1 MNTNTLNKLEFDKI
15 KELLSTYCNTFLG
28 KNLVK
33 TLEPSNQKDVV
44 LKCLSE
50 TEEALNLV
58 YKNSTPPLCDISD
71 ISIHL
76 KSLNSGGLLSP
87 KELLEIAKILKLAL
101 DLKNYFFKDYII
113 SENFPILFNLFN
125 TLYTNKKVCDRI
137 LFCIIDEN
145 TINDNASDKL
155 QGIKKKQHNLEQD
168 IHSKLTEIIHSSK
181 FSKYIQESII
191 TVRNDRF
198 VVPIKEEYRNE
209 VKGFIHDISNA
220 GATLFIEPLSV
231 FELNNEINRLKLE
244 EQIEIQKILQ
254 DLCNLVYPYI
264 DELNLNLNTIGQLDF
279 IFAKAKY
286 AKSINANIPQLSEK
300 KEISLINAKHPLL
313 EQNTAVPISL
323 SLGDSFSTLLITG
336 PNTGGKTVTLKTVGL
351 LTCMLYS
358 GLAIPASESS
368 KIYVFNDVFADIGD
382 EQSISNSLSTFS
394 SHLLNIVDI
403 IKFATSDSLIL
414 LDELALEQIQ

>member
-1 MNTNTLNKLEFDKI
+1 
-15 KELLSTYCNTFLG
+15 
-28 KNLVK
+28 
-33 TLEPSNQKDVV
+33 
-44 LKCLSE
+44 
-50 TEEALNLV
+50 
-58 YKNSTPPLCDISD
+58 
-71 ISIHL
+71 
-76 KSLNSGGLLSP
+76 
-87 KELLEIAKILKLAL
+87 
-101 DLKNYFFKDYII
+101 
-113 SENFPILFNLFN
+113 
-125 TLYTNKKVCDRI
+125 
-137 LFCIIDEN
+137 CIIDEN